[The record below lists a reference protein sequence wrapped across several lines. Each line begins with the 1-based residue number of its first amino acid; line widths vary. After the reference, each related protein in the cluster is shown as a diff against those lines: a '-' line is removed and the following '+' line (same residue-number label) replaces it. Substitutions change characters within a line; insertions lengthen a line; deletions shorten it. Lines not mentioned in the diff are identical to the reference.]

1 MSARAPKSD
10 VAGLAAIA
18 LAAALWAGAAVVAR
32 SLFDDGVEPILVAE
46 ARSIVAALGLL
57 VPLAAARVI
66 GRSERAVPGASSR
79 PAARRPLWLHVL
91 GLGLSIALV
100 NATYYLALRHLR
112 VAVAIVLQ
120 YTAPVMVVGWAAL
133 IARRR
138 PGRDVMT
145 ALVAAVAGVVLV
157 SELLSAGTGSLDT
170 FGVGMGLASA
180 VLFATY
186 TVLAER
192 VTAVHGPVGAMR
204 RAFLVAS
211 AFWIVVQVPQGWP
224 SVLVESDHVW
234 RVLAIGVL
242 GTLSP
247 FLLYVWGISRV
258 AAERASIAA
267 TLEPVLAAAV
277 AWAWL
282 GQALGAAQI
291 VGGVLVLVAVVSL
304 NLGPRRRREAPV
316 ATG

>member
-1 MSARAPKSD
+1 MTSARSD
-10 VAGLAAIA
+10 TAGLAAIG

-32 SLFDDGVEPILVAE
+32 SLFEDGVEPILVAE

-57 VPLAAARVI
+57 LGWAVTRAT
-66 GRSERAVPGASSR
+66 GRSERTPAAASSA
-79 PAARRPLWLHVL
+79 PRRKPRTLWPHIV

-100 NATYYLALRHLR
+100 NATYYLAIRHLP

-120 YTAPVMVVGWAAL
+120 YTAPVLVVGWAAL
-133 IARRR
+133 VARRR
-138 PGRDVMT
+138 PGRDVLT

-157 SELLSAGTGSLDT
+157 SEVFSAGTGSLDG
-170 FGVGMGLASA
+170 FGIAMGLASA

-192 VTAVHGPVGAMR
+192 VTAEYGPVGAMR
-204 RAFLVAS
+204 RAFLAAS

-224 SVLVESDHVW
+224 SVLIQSDHVW
-234 RVLAIGVL
+234 RVLGIGVL
-242 GTLSP
+242 GTLAP
-247 FLLYVWGISRV
+247 FLLYVWGIARV

-277 AWAWL
+277 AWVWL
-282 GQALGAAQI
+282 GQALGVAQI
-291 VGGVLVLVAVVSL
+291 VGGILVLVAVVSL
-304 NLGPRRRREAPV
+304 NVGPRRRREAPV
-316 ATG
+316 PMG

>member
-1 MSARAPKSD
+1 MTMPPSTGPSSTRSPT
-10 VAGLAAIA
+10 AGLVAIA

-46 ARSIVAALGLL
+46 SRSIVAALGLL
-57 VPLAAARVI
+57 LIAAVQMAA
-66 GRSERAVPGASSR
+66 GR
-79 PAARRPLWLHVL
+79 ARRPMTAMRGPWRVVA
-91 GLGLSIALV
+91 LGLSIALV
-100 NATYYLALRHLR
+100 NATYYLALEHLP

-120 YTAPVMVVGWAAL
+120 YTAPALVVGWAAL

-138 PGRDVMT
+138 PGRDVT
-145 ALVAAVAGVVLV
+145 AALVAALAGVVLV
-157 SELLSAGTGSLDT
+157 SEVFVGGGSGSLDA
-170 FGVGMGLASA
+170 FGVVMGLSSA

-192 VTAVHGPVGAMR
+192 VTAVYGPVGAMR

-211 AFWIVVQVPQGWP
+211 AFWIVVQAPQGWP
-224 SVLVESDHVW
+224 SVLFSGDHVW
-234 RVLAIGVL
+234 RVLAIGVF

-247 FLLYVWGISRV
+247 FLLYVWGITRV

-277 AWAWL
+277 AWVWL
-282 GQALGAAQI
+282 GQELGPAQI
-291 VGGVLVLVAVVSL
+291 VGGVLVLGAVVSL
-304 NLGPRRRREAPV
+304 HAGRRRRLETTVPP
-316 ATG
+316 G